1 MLSIEEARKI
11 AINAC
16 IDKLGKDFVEKY
28 KDSSVFAI
36 GVWDGPVYCYIGVNC
51 KNIEI
56 KSKELLLDEE
66 KFEYC
71 SSCLVNLETGNI
83 KYIV

>member
-36 GVWDGPVYCYIGVNC
+36 GVWNGQVYCYIGVNS
-51 KNIEI
+51 KDIEI
-56 KSKELLLDEE
+56 KYNGLLLDEE
-66 KFEYC
+66 KFEYS

>member
-36 GVWDGPVYCYIGVNC
+36 GVWNGQVYCYIGVNC

-71 SSCLVNLETGNI
+71 SSCLVDLETGNI
-83 KYIV
+83 SYI

>member
-36 GVWDGPVYCYIGVNC
+36 GVWDGQVYCYIGVNS

-56 KSKELLLDEE
+56 NPKRLLLDEE
-66 KFEYC
+66 KFEN
-71 SSCLVNLETGNI
+71 SISCLVDLETGNI
-83 KYIV
+83 SYI

>member
-28 KDSSVFAI
+28 KDYSVFAI
-36 GVWDGPVYCYIGVNC
+36 GVRNG
-51 KNIEI
+51 
-56 KSKELLLDEE
+56 
-66 KFEYC
+66 
-71 SSCLVNLETGNI
+71 
-83 KYIV
+83 

>member
-16 IDKLGKDFVEKY
+16 TDKLGKDFVEKY
-28 KDSSVFAI
+28 KDSSVFAL
-36 GVWDGPVYCYIGVNC
+36 GVWDGQVYCYIGVNC

-71 SSCLVNLETGNI
+71 SSCLVDLETGNI
-83 KYIV
+83 SYI